1 MSRARRKSAI
11 VKWAGLVENA
21 QLAHTARPA
30 PRTETLNKTTA
41 RSPASADTGS
51 TDKLESPLLQ
61 AGDPAPFE
69 IFNAQ
74 GRARVLLVADHA
86 SNFIPAS
93 LRQLGVEDWVLERH
107 VALDIGSAH
116 LTRALARLIDAPAL
130 LTNFSRLVIDANRQ
144 PDDPTACL
152 AVSDGISVPG
162 NQGLSAVQRA
172 QRVRT
177 FFAPYH
183 EAIDFRLRCFDEAN
197 IVPAM
202 VSIHSCTP
210 VFAGFSR
217 PWHIGVMWDKDSRIA
232 FPLMRKLREN
242 PDVCLGDNEPYS
254 GRHSHDF
261 TIDHHAE
268 SRGLPHV
275 GIEVR
280 QDLIA
285 NDEGAEAWA
294 AVLAGG
300 LRAAL
305 ADDAVYSLWQS

>member
-1 MSRARRKSAI
+1 M
-11 VKWAGLVENA
+11 
-21 QLAHTARPA
+21 
-30 PRTETLNKTTA
+30 
-41 RSPASADTGS
+41 
-51 TDKLESPLLQ
+51 LQ

-86 SNFIPAS
+86 SNFIPPS
-93 LRQLGVEDWVLERH
+93 LRQLGVENWVLERH

-116 LTRALARLIDAPAL
+116 LTRTLARLIDAPAIM
-130 LTNFSRLVIDANRQ
+130 TNFSRLVIDANRQ

-152 AVSDGISVPG
+152 AVSDGITVPG
-162 NQGLSAVQRA
+162 NQGLSSVQRA

-177 FFAPYH
+177 FFQPYH
-183 EAIDFRLRCFDEAN
+183 EAIDFRLRCFAEAN

-217 PWHIGVMWDKDSRIA
+217 PWHIGVMWDKDPRIA
-232 FPLMRKLREN
+232 LTLLQKLREN
-242 PDVCLGDNEPYS
+242 ANLCVGDNEPYS

-285 NDEGAEAWA
+285 NNEGAEAWA
-294 AVLAGG
+294 EVLAGG
-300 LRAAL
+300 LRVAL
-305 ADDAVYSLWQS
+305 ADATLYSIWHG